1 MLTCENENTKLPQNC
16 NVFQFW
22 DGRLPGVYVL
32 VSGLPGSG
40 KSTLAPRLA
49 AELDLPVF
57 SKDVIKEAL
66 WDALGPGDWAWSKR
80 LGGAS
85 AAALRALVHSSP
97 GAVVDHFVHTDE
109 VTDWVQLPG
118 IVEVRCACAP
128 EVARERYAGRVRH
141 PCHFDD
147 QQLLDRFDAW
157 IAEDASRPPVGP
169 RLDVDTAHPVDVAS
183 IAKWVRDIQE

>member
-1 MLTCENENTKLPQNC
+1 
-16 NVFQFW
+16 
-22 DGRLPGVYVL
+22 VYVL

-49 AELDLPVF
+49 AELGLPLF

-80 LGGAS
+80 LGGA
-85 AAALRALVHSSP
+85 ATAALMALVRSSP
-97 GAVVDHFVHTDE
+97 GAVVDHFVHTDQLA
-109 VTDWVQLPG
+109 DWVQLPG

-128 EVARERYAGRVRH
+128 EVARARYARRVRH

-157 IAEDASRPPVGP
+157 IAEDASRAPVGP
-169 RLDVDTAHPVDVAS
+169 RLDVDTARAVDIAAVAS
-183 IAKWVRDIQE
+183 WVRLAR

>member
-1 MLTCENENTKLPQNC
+1 M
-16 NVFQFW
+16 
-22 DGRLPGVYVL
+22 YVL

-49 AELDLPVF
+49 AELGFPLF

-80 LGGAS
+80 LGGAA
-85 AAALRALVHSSP
+85 AAALMALVRSSP
-97 GAVVDHFVHTDE
+97 GAVVDHFVHTDQL
-109 VTDWVQLPG
+109 TDWVHLPG

-128 EVARERYAGRVRH
+128 EVARARYARRVRH

-147 QQLLDRFDAW
+147 VQLDSYDAW
-157 IAEDASRPPVGP
+157 IAEDAARAPVGP
-169 RLDVDTAHPVDVAS
+169 RLDVATAGAVDVAS
-183 IAKWVRDIQE
+183 IVSWVRTVAR